1 MTSLH
6 QNRSSMRIANESRH
20 FRAQE
25 PKGAGRDQ
33 RQHRRYDLG
42 GQTLQVN
49 RWDSTRRSTA
59 PLGHLVDLSA
69 GGVRLRS
76 EDVNIRPDSQIRV
89 RIELPAYA
97 GICPFIDTTAG
108 QAQPKTEWVGWLAV
122 ARVDRVGDRQ
132 VDVAGRLV
140 DMDEMDRGMLG
151 LYLST
156 QPLAA

>member
-1 MTSLH
+1 MSSLQ
-6 QNRSSMRIANESRH
+6 QNRSIRIANQSRH
-20 FRAQE
+20 FRANE
-25 PKGAGRDQ
+25 STGVGREK
-33 RQHRRYDLG
+33 RAHRRYDLG

-49 RWDSTRRSTA
+49 RWDAARRSA
-59 PLGHLVDLSA
+59 SMLGHLVDLSA
-69 GGVRLRS
+69 GGVRVRS
-76 EDVNIRPDSQIRV
+76 NDTNIRPDSQIRV
-89 RIELPAYA
+89 RIELPPYA

-108 QAQPKTEWVGWLAV
+108 EAHPKNEWVGWLAV
-122 ARVDRVGDRQ
+122 ARVNRVSEKQ